1 MIFSKISADSAGG
14 SGLAALADGNFN
26 SFFKEV
32 LKRHPEGIK
41 VDLRD
46 MQMSDTVKNI
56 AMMLGGIGIAVA
68 TE

>member
-1 MIFSKISADSAGG
+1 MIFSKISADAAGG
-14 SGLAALADGNFN
+14 SGLAALADGQFDT
-26 SFFKEV
+26 FFKKVHAE
-32 LKRHPEGIK
+32 HPEMK

-46 MQMSDTVKNI
+46 MQMSDTVKNL